1 MYLAVFRF
9 HGIKGQVYAVDSRTI
24 FIKGFEYDGQ
34 GPDAYFYAGSGADYA
49 SGFLVPNEKV
59 WPKKC
64 IFLLKIVDLAS
75 RQIPIPALWA

>member
-9 HGIKGQVYAVDSRTI
+9 HGIKGQVYAVDSRTV

-59 WPKKC
+59 WQKEKLH
-64 IFLLKIVDLAS
+64 FSLKN
-75 RQIPIPALWA
+75 R

>member
-59 WPKKC
+59 WTKKA
-64 IFLLKIVDLAS
+64 FFS
-75 RQIPIPALWA
+75 